1 MTVLGTRALRR
12 SSRIAALDGFDK
24 QTKTA
29 SSIESVG
36 KKPSNEKK
44 RQSDEDIVGLPPRKS
59 APSGLSRSFEQ
70 QLWAKGFQA
79 VAGVD
84 EAGRGPLAGPV
95 VAAACI
101 IPDEVNI
108 VGIDDSKKLAAAE
121 RESLYAELTSHPD
134 IIWAV

>member
-12 SSRIAALDGFDK
+12 STRIAALDGFDK

-36 KKPSNEKK
+36 KKPSNERK
-44 RQSDEDIVGLPPRKS
+44 RQSDEEVAGLPPRKN

-101 IPDEVNI
+101 IPDGVNI
-108 VGIDDSKKLAAAE
+108 VGIDDSKKLAAVE